1 MVPRGHYLHPDQ
13 KMNCCC
19 TMCEATH
26 WSSFFY
32 MMYRAAARRALIV
45 LFMPAFCFCRG
56 SSLICAHMRVNLF
69 LFWHEENMMYSW
81 SRYFLD
87 NTLSLSHTH
96 TLTHTHTVTEGG
108 SQGLMASPR
117 MGSNL
122 IFDMHIHRGDC
133 TFNTS
138 IIKFT
143 VNL

>member
-1 MVPRGHYLHPDQ
+1 MVPRGHYLRPDQ
-13 KMNCCC
+13 KMNRCC

-96 TLTHTHTVTEGG
+96 TLTHTHSYRGRKSRANG
-108 SQGLMASPR
+108 FSKDGIQPNFRHAYSPW
-117 MGSNL
+117 
-122 IFDMHIHRGDC
+122 
-133 TFNTS
+133 
-138 IIKFT
+138 
-143 VNL
+143 